1 MRKKTNI
8 DNWSRRKAFQT
19 FCDFDDPYTGVTT
32 TLNITNMV
40 YLVKKTTIHFM
51 I

>member
-8 DNWSRRKAFQT
+8 DNWSKKKTFQT

-32 TLNITNMV
+32 T
-40 YLVKKTTIHFM
+40 IHFM